1 METKETGLIGF
12 DPVKF
17 IELLLKLDGRAKGH
31 EVKVEVRKCE
41 NKERRQAG

>member
-17 IELLLKLDGRAKGH
+17 IELLLKLDGRAKVH
-31 EVKVEVRKCE
+31 EVSVEVRKCE

>member
-31 EVKVEVRKCE
+31 EVSVEVRKCE